1 VTRAGPFQA
10 FFSERFFSCFLR
22 SALLALVVAS
32 AALAQ
37 QTPAGFDAVA
47 TSAAAAR
54 DNNDVLRA
62 IQLYTQAEQLNP
74 GWASGWWSLGL
85 LQYSSEA
92 WSEARIAFTHYIE
105 LSPEGSAAA
114 AQAIALRGLCE
125 FETGNFHQSL
135 ADLQQSL
142 ALGATQDA
150 GSAMLIR
157 LREAQ
162 LLTRLGRFE
171 EALDV
176 YGSLAKAGPPNQRSP
191 EWNIGVGLAGLRS
204 SQLPADVPVGQQIL
218 FAMAGDA
225 ALRFMSGDQA
235 GAKQVFSNLFQRF
248 PESANAHYLYGS
260 LLSPTDPDAAIVEY
274 KQELAVAPTNV
285 TVAAM
290 LARVLLY
297 QAQPAQALPF
307 AQRAASEDPESPL
320 AQLVLGRSLAETGDF
335 SAGIEHLQK
344 ALELQPGYLETHI
357 ALAGAYAS
365 AGRPQDARRERLQSL
380 EMAETYRAQQ

>member
-1 VTRAGPFQA
+1 VTWARPFQA
-10 FFSERFFSCFLR
+10 FFLERYFRCSV
-22 SALLALVVAS
+22 LALAIAS
-32 AALAQ
+32 PALAQ
-37 QTPAGFDAVA
+37 QAPAGFDAVA
-47 TSAAAAR
+47 ASAAAAR
-54 DNNDVLRA
+54 DHNDIPRA
-62 IQLYTQAEQLNP
+62 IQLYNQAEQLNP

-85 LQYSSEA
+85 LQYSTKA
-92 WSEARIAFTHYIE
+92 WSEARSAFTRYIE
-105 LSPEGSAAA
+105 LSPKGSAAV

-125 FETGNFHQSL
+125 FEIGNFDQSL

-171 EALDV
+171 EALGV
-176 YGSLAKAGPPNQRSP
+176 YGSLAKVVPADQRSP

-204 SQLPADVPVGQQIL
+204 SQLPADVQVGQQIL
-218 FAMAGDA
+218 FATAGDA

-235 GAKQVFSNLFQRF
+235 GAQQVFSNLFERF
-248 PESANAHYLYGS
+248 PESANAHYFYGS

-274 KQELAVAPTNV
+274 KQELAVAPSNV
-285 TVAAM
+285 TVASM

-320 AQLVLGRSLAETGDF
+320 AQLVLGRSLAETGDLT
-335 SAGIEHLQK
+335 AGIEHLQK

-380 EMAETYRAQQ
+380 EMAETYRAQH

>member
-1 VTRAGPFQA
+1 MARL
-10 FFSERFFSCFLR
+10 LR
-22 SALLALVVAS
+22 RVHPTSVALN
-32 AALAQ
+32 
-37 QTPAGFDAVA
+37 G
-47 TSAAAAR
+47 TS
-54 DNNDVLRA
+54 
-62 IQLYTQAEQLNP
+62 
-74 GWASGWWSLGL
+74 GWAWL
-85 LQYSSEA
+85 A
-92 WSEARIAFTHYIE
+92 TFIAT
-105 LSPEGSAAA
+105 A
-114 AQAIALRGLCE
+114 
-125 FETGNFHQSL
+125 
-135 ADLQQSL
+135 
-142 ALGATQDA
+142 
-150 GSAMLIR
+150 
-157 LREAQ
+157 
-162 LLTRLGRFE
+162 
-171 EALDV
+171 
-176 YGSLAKAGPPNQRSP
+176 
-191 EWNIGVGLAGLRS
+191 
-204 SQLPADVPVGQQIL
+204 ADVPVGQQIL
-218 FAMAGDA
+218 FAIAGDA
-225 ALRFMSGDQA
+225 ALRFMSGEKA

-260 LLSPTDPDAAIVEY
+260 LLSPTDPDAAIVQC

-380 EMAETYRAQQ
+380 EMARPIVRSNSLLVLVAALLWFAGPVAPAALAGGQKSFTGCATCHRREAASQPTTLMAQAMQVAGPNPILQAHPRLTFRRGGYPTP